1 LKFRQRLDK
10 LGGKTKD
17 LDFKQSPSWATILQG
32 AIAIE
37 EENTKQANENE
48 RIEHINRM
56 ESLILKQP
64 AMWEEAARL
73 MLKSNGNIMTIG
85 D

>member
-1 LKFRQRLDK
+1 
-10 LGGKTKD
+10 
-17 LDFKQSPSWATILQG
+17 
-32 AIAIE
+32 
-37 EENTKQANENE
+37 
-48 RIEHINRM
+48 M